1 MRMMTTHS
9 HKLTPRQAAARIV
22 ASIALGAALA
32 VAIVSFGVSASGA
45 EVRSNNPGTAAAQLG
60 VLQNGPI
67 AKSPP
72 PDVAAGLASA
82 SADTAAVRVLGTNA
96 GGSGLDLYA
105 SARSNGG
112 ACNALANPKGGV
124 GTQCVD
130 DLPASGISLEA
141 ADAAGWTLYGFAA
154 DNVVGVDVVLA
165 GKAQPAT
172 MLRNAYVADLG
183 SRRPERRQGA
193 DRALRRRDDRHGRQ
207 RPTSSRLVRPGG
219 GGRRGARPR
228 CYAEWAR

>member
-9 HKLTPRQAAARIV
+9 HKLTPRQAAARI
-22 ASIALGAALA
+22 ATSIALGASLA

-45 EVRSNNPGTAAAQLG
+45 EVRSSNPGTAAAQLA

-72 PDVAAGLASA
+72 PDVAAGLGSA

-112 ACNALANPKGGV
+112 ACNALGNPRGGV

-130 DLPASGISLEA
+130 DLLAGISLEA
-141 ADAAGWTLYGFAA
+141 ADATGWTLYGFAA

-165 GKAQPAT
+165 GRVTAAA

-183 SRRPERRQGA
+183 SSDLSDAKALIVHYA
-193 DRALRRRDDRHGRQ
+193 DGTTATVPNDLRA
-207 RPTSSRLVRPGG
+207 PGS
-219 GGRRGARPR
+219 
-228 CYAEWAR
+228 